1 MNTITLEQAQKGVA
15 AAMAAAKKIKAKMN
29 IAVVDSGA
37 HLLAFARMDGAW
49 IGSVDI
55 SIRKARTARLFDMN
69 TGAIGKL
76 SQPGEELFNIE
87 HSNSGLITFPGG
99 VPVRNAKGEV
109 IGAVG
114 VSGSAVKNDHRVAE
128 AGRAAIEKA
137 AR

>member
-1 MNTITLEQAQKGVA
+1 
-15 AAMAAAKKIKAKMN
+15 
-29 IAVVDSGA
+29 
-37 HLLAFARMDGAW
+37 
-49 IGSVDI
+49 
-55 SIRKARTARLFDMN
+55 MN